1 MEVLPIL
8 GQHFSN
14 NVRKYVGIPNCWSI
28 ASTSYKNFF
37 QYAGVPLTEL
47 INKNALSLAKNLS
60 VTLWKLFLTIP
71 TASAPGLILC
81 IAKSIDERK
90 WCCSYTDLA
99 KKDIICIWWKVL
111 IKVQQSFIKV
121 PSRIYWNISRSIT
134 TKFTLRKKI
143 RKCFLFKKINRL
155 KLKLLF
161 SCPEAIVKFSLLTI
175 FGISETRVVSSDPVF
190 AFSGDL

>member
-47 INKNALSLAKNLS
+47 INKNALSLARNLS

-71 TASAPGLILC
+71 TTSAPGLILC
-81 IAKSIDERK
+81 IAKSIDERNR
-90 WCCSYTDLA
+90 CCSYTGLA
-99 KKDIICIWWKVL
+99 
-111 IKVQQSFIKV
+111 
-121 PSRIYWNISRSIT
+121 RIYWNISRSIT
-134 TKFTLRKKI
+134 INFTLRKKI

-161 SCPEAIVKFSLLTI
+161 SCPEAIIKFSLLTI
-175 FGISETRVVSSDPVF
+175 FGISETRVVSFDAVF